1 MIRIF
6 LLLNSRRCL
15 TELTVQGHAAKGDSE
30 SSIPCAA
37 VSALTGTVARLID
50 TRDGIVSSGSAAKP
64 GELQIRIEEIE
75 KKSIEWLQ
83 GVTDFLVFGL
93 REVEREYPRECS
105 VMMKTQ
111 EE

>member
-1 MIRIF
+1 VIRIF
-6 LLLNSRRCL
+6 LLLNSRRCIV
-15 TELTVQGHAAKGDSE
+15 ELTVQGHAPKRDRE

-50 TRDGIVSSGSAAKP
+50 TRDGIISNGSADKP
-64 GELQIRIEEIE
+64 GELQIRIKEIE
-75 KKSIEWLQ
+75 KKSVEWLQ

-93 REVEREYPRECS
+93 KEVEREYPSECS
-105 VMMKTQ
+105 VLMKTQ

>member
-15 TELTVQGHAAKGDSE
+15 TELTVQGHAAKGERE

-50 TRDGIVSSGSAAKP
+50 TCDGIISNGSAAKP
-64 GELQIRIEEIE
+64 GEMQIRIKEIE
-75 KKSIEWLQ
+75 EKSNEWLQ

-93 REVEREYPRECS
+93 KEVEREYPRECS
-105 VMMKTQ
+105 VLMKIQ